1 MTAVDNGANNNKQ
14 QATSLIIREMQ
25 IKTTMSYHLI
35 PVRMAI
41 IKKTTSE
48 CWQEHGEKG
57 NSDTVRNVSWCSH
70 RGKQRGS
77 FSKN

>member
-1 MTAVDNGANNNKQ
+1 MKRF
-14 QATSLIIREMQ
+14 SILIITREMQ
-25 IKTTMSYHLI
+25 IKMRCHLI

-70 RGKQRGS
+70 CGKQHGS